1 MLTVEINSLR
11 PNAFNTN
18 RVSPENE
25 EKLLN
30 SLKKFGVY
38 KPIICREAP
47 DQMLEIIGG
56 EHRWRAAKKI
66 GLKEVPIVNLGIVSE
81 EKARQLMLTD
91 NGRYGEDDT
100 FALAELLRELGTE
113 DIQSFLPYSDDEL
126 DSIFASSSI
135 DLDDLDSPT
144 DDIDLD
150 SLPSKKAQSHVMM
163 RFKVP
168 VEDSELIQKI
178 IDTTMKSQG
187 FTADDS
193 MTNAGHALVHLL
205 RASK

>member
-11 PNAFNTN
+11 PNTFNTN
-18 RVSPENE
+18 HVSPENE
-25 EKLLN
+25 EKLVN
-30 SLKKFGVY
+30 SLKRFGVY

-47 DQMLEIIGG
+47 DQMLEIVGG

-66 GLKEVPIVNLGIVSE
+66 GLKEVPIVNLGIISD

-91 NGRYGEDDT
+91 NGRYGEDDPL
-100 FALAELLRELGTE
+100 ALAELLKELGTE
-113 DIQSFLPYSDDEL
+113 DIQSFLPYSNEEL
-126 DSIFASSSI
+126 DAIFSSSSI
-135 DLDDLDSPT
+135 DLDDLDSGP

-150 SLPSKKAQSHVMM
+150 SLPSKKAQTHIMM

-168 VEDSELIQKI
+168 VEDSEFVQKI
-178 IDTTMKSQG
+178 IDATMKSQG
-187 FTADDS
+187 FTVDDS
-193 MTNAGHALVHLL
+193 MTNAGHALVHVL